1 MHSSPASRASSRS
14 TGYAGQGTFA
24 YLAVVALEAGGR
36 DRATVPNRN
45 LDAPSAGGT
54 SAIRSTLNYVA
65 TPVDT
70 GSERL
75 TDRALAITD
84 DLLGATERLV
94 QRLHRTVHERR
105 VLHDARR
112 GVLGE
117 PRDGD
122 YIRNYADK
130 LRKS

>member
-1 MHSSPASRASSRS
+1 M
-14 TGYAGQGTFA
+14 
-24 YLAVVALEAGGR
+24 LGGC
-36 DRATVPNRN
+36 
-45 LDAPSAGGT
+45 G
-54 SAIRSTLNYVA
+54 RSTLTFVA

-70 GSERL
+70 SSERF

-84 DLLGATERLV
+84 DLLQATARLV

-112 GVLGE
+112 GSLGE

-122 YIRNYADK
+122 YIRSYADK
-130 LRKS
+130 LRQS

>member
-1 MHSSPASRASSRS
+1 MTVDIYYSSVTAIGSDRPSRPSFRSSLS
-14 TGYAGQGTFA
+14 F
-24 YLAVVALEAGGR
+24 
-36 DRATVPNRN
+36 
-45 LDAPSAGGT
+45 
-54 SAIRSTLNYVA
+54 VA

-84 DLLGATERLV
+84 DLLGSTARLV

-130 LRKS
+130 LRQS